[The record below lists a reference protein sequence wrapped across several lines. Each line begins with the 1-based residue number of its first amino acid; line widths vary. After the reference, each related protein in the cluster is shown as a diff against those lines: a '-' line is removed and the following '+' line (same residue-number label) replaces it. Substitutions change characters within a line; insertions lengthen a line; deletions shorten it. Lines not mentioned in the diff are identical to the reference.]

1 MQDQVPQ
8 TQLARLIVP
17 KQQLIDLVQ
26 EDVQTNAVP
35 VKGFQ
40 MNTIMADIAPTSIQH
55 KQAQSNIK
63 FGYSIINKAK
73 LIDFFDGNVVCKQ
86 CKNYVSVIRNF
97 DVGPSFRLTMLCKY
111 CNRLSVFDSC
121 YNLID
126 ANKHFVAA
134 FRLVASTML
143 STISFLLCW
152 ECIL

>member
-63 FGYSIINKAK
+63 FGYSIIDKAK

-86 CKNYVSVIRNF
+86 
-97 DVGPSFRLTMLCKY
+97 
-111 CNRLSVFDSC
+111 
-121 YNLID
+121 
-126 ANKHFVAA
+126 
-134 FRLVASTML
+134 
-143 STISFLLCW
+143 
-152 ECIL
+152 